1 MVEIGL
7 NETVYSVGEGDGKI
21 QLAVR
26 SKGQL
31 ERVIQV
37 LLSTKDG
44 SATGETKQWFTCR
57 YYYVSF

>member
-7 NETVYSVGEGDGKI
+7 NRTGYSVDEGEGEI
-21 QLAVR
+21 QLAIN

-31 ERVIQV
+31 ERIVQV

-44 SATGETKQWFTCR
+44 SATGEKK
-57 YYYVSF
+57 